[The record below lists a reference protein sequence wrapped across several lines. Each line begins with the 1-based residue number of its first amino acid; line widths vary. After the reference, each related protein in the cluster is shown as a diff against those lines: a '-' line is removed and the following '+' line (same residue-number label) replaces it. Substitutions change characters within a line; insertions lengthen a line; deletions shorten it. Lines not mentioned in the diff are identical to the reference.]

1 MAAPR
6 SDRAGNPRQGEDDPR
21 YHEPFLKRPDGYGAG
36 LPKDGPQSGIEVAES
51 GRGNGRVELLANR
64 AALGMWCGV
73 GCYLSAVTAGF

>member
-1 MAAPR
+1 MIAPEIR
-6 SDRAGNPRQGEDDPR
+6 GKGKTILDITN
-21 YHEPFLKRPDGYGAG
+21 PFLKRPDGYGAG

-51 GRGNGRVELLANR
+51 GRGNGRAELLANR